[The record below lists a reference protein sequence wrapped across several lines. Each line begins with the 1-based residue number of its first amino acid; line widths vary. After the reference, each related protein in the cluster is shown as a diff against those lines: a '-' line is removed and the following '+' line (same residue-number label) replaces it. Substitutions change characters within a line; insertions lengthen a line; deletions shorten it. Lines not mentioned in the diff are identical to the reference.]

1 MVFRQPIRSQTS
13 KNRTID
19 KNAQAMNQR
28 QRYLNTEVST
38 SAKTSSTSSFAKR
51 RNDVNAA
58 AT

>member
-1 MVFRQPIRSQTS
+1 MIFRQPIRSQTS
-13 KNRTID
+13 KKRTID

-28 QRYLNTEVST
+28 QRYLSTEVST

-51 RNDVNAA
+51 RIDANAA